1 MCISSKTT
9 YYLLASLFTLASS
22 SSWGEESTPWI
33 LAKYDLNGDEKIT
46 QAEVSQKKQLLFSRM
61 DTNQDGDITFQEYQT
76 TDQNRREA
84 LLKVRFSKLDDNHDG
99 QVSEKEYAS
108 FMGMFNSF
116 DSNGDGTLSEA
127 EVGLQTE
134 ADAKITRCLLWF
146 CLRTNLD

>member
-1 MCISSKTT
+1 MSIPSITKHPVLAI
-9 YYLLASLFTLASS
+9 LLMFAAN
-22 SSWGEESTPWI
+22 SSWTEESTPWI

-61 DTNQDGDITFQEYQT
+61 DANQDGDITFEEYQT
-76 TDQNRREA
+76 TDQNRRAA
-84 LLKVRFSKLDDNHDG
+84 LLKARFSKLDDNHDG

-127 EVGLQTE
+127 EVGLQTDTE
-134 ADAKITRCLLWF
+134 AQITRCLLWF
-146 CLRTNLD
+146 CLRTDLD